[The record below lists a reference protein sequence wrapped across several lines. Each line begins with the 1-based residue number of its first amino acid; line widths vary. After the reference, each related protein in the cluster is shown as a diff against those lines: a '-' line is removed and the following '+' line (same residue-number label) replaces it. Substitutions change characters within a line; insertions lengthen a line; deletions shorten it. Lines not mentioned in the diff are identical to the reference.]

1 MSDLNNTDAR
11 KHRADGS
18 LFAPRRHRV
27 PPDEAAVMPML
38 ERLSRGE
45 SDHASRARKPE
56 SVPPAEPIRAPR
68 HAPLAGSR
76 LPLSATGRIAV
87 VLGLVMTVTAVSA
100 ALLKSNAQHPATTDT
115 AKALK
120 ASSDKQAEA
129 KIQAK
134 NQVKDQAKVQS
145 TDMPRTVHTVAIR
158 PQAATAAPIVG
169 TKPASPA
176 ETAQTLPDALRT
188 WVMYPDPQV
197 AQAPAFTTGEGSKTE
212 SAKTSEPTKIS
223 EPVKE
228 AAKKPAHAHHKA
240 KAKRTARRHRRRH
253 RVRHR
258 SVRTAAKPQPVQ
270 QAQAAPPT
278 AAEPTKKMPIQ
289 AAIDAMFGGSDSAS
303 SSGGASGG
311 GSAPMTTGT
320 AFQ

>member
-1 MSDLNNTDAR
+1 MSDSNNTDAR

-18 LFAPRRHRV
+18 RFAPRRHRV
-27 PPDEAAVMPML
+27 PPDEAAIMPML

-176 ETAQTLPDALRT
+176 GNGADAAGRAEDLGHVSR
-188 WVMYPDPQV
+188 
-197 AQAPAFTTGEGSKTE
+197 
-212 SAKTSEPTKIS
+212 SA
-223 EPVKE
+223 
-228 AAKKPAHAHHKA
+228 
-240 KAKRTARRHRRRH
+240 
-253 RVRHR
+253 
-258 SVRTAAKPQPVQ
+258 
-270 QAQAAPPT
+270 
-278 AAEPTKKMPIQ
+278 
-289 AAIDAMFGGSDSAS
+289 
-303 SSGGASGG
+303 GGASAGIHDGRGLQDGKRQNIRTNQDIRARQRGREKAGARASQGEGETNRAPSQASTSRPASQRAHRREAAAGATGASRPADCGG
-311 GSAPMTTGT
+311 ADQENADPGRHRCDVRW
-320 AFQ
+320 